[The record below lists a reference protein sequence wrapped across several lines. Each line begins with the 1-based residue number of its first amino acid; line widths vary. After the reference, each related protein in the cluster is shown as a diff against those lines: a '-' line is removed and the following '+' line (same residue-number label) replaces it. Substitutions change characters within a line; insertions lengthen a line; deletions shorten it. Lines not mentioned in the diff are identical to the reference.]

1 MNCTAIKLSKGSL
14 TQENLS
20 YDPSYMGFRNRQK
33 QSIVIE
39 VGRVDISGE
48 GSDRKPGTLG
58 MFFLDLHGD
67 TWCVR
72 MYRFMVPCA

>member
-14 TQENLS
+14 TQEYVL
-20 YDPSYMGFRNRQK
+20 YDPLYTKFKNRQN

-48 GSDRKPGTLG
+48 GSDRKPETLG
-58 MFFLDLHGD
+58 MFYLDLHGD

-72 MYRFMVPCA
+72 I